1 MISSNTQTF
10 SVKGLPYISKNFSGD
25 KYSAT
30 RHKIRKWIEKEF
42 NIQRENIKRIYV
54 NIETGDIQFT
64 IDTNIWS
71 KELSDMIRKS
81 PSGEIFFSWEQM
93 IKNRKTEKD
102 WLQPYKSSLYLTD
115 MYSSYDSL
123 KTNREIVT
131 SLYKEFDF
139 PIIKKYLED
148 KEFEEECELF
158 LLQSEIDEILC
169 EEDKELGNNLE
180 DVFSFLSISS
190 NKKRVRGILT
200 CSAEDL
206 EVEPPYKKM
215 NVSDTYDSEYEVW
228 TPEKICEKIRFLNTC
243 GKINLSFKDID
254 VLTKAFGQNRVV
266 E

>member
-1 MISSNTQTF
+1 MVSSNTQTF

-30 RHKIRKWIEKEF
+30 RHKIRKWVEKEF
-42 NIQRENIKRIYV
+42 SIQRENIKRIYV

-64 IDTNIWS
+64 IDTTNWS
-71 KELSDMIRKS
+71 KELSNMIRKS
-81 PSGEIFFSWEQM
+81 PSGEIFFSWEQT
-93 IKNRKTEKD
+93 IKDRKTEKD

-131 SLYKEFDF
+131 SLYKEFDY
-139 PIIKKYLED
+139 PLIKKYLED
-148 KEFEEECELF
+148 REFEEECEMF

-169 EEDKELGNNLE
+169 EEDEGNNLE
-180 DVFSFLSISS
+180 DAFSFLSIS
-190 NKKRVRGILT
+190 NKKRERGILM

-206 EVEPPYKKM
+206 EVEPPYKRM
-215 NVSDTYDSEYEVW
+215 NVSDTYVSEYEVW
-228 TPEKICEKIRFLNTC
+228 TPEKICEKIRFLNVC
-243 GKINLSFKDID
+243 GKINISFKDVD
-254 VLTKAFGQNRVV
+254 VLTKAFGQKRVI

>member
-30 RHKIRKWIEKEF
+30 RHKIRKWIQKEF
-42 NIQRENIKRIYV
+42 NIERENIKRIYV

-64 IDTNIWS
+64 IDTNNWS
-71 KELSDMIRKS
+71 KELSNMIRKS
-81 PSGEIFFSWEQM
+81 PAGEIFFSWEQT

-131 SLYKEFDF
+131 SLYKDFDY
-139 PIIKKYLED
+139 PLIKKYLED

-158 LLQSEIDEILC
+158 LMQSEIDEILC
-169 EEDKELGNNLE
+169 ERECNDNLE
-180 DVFSFLSISS
+180 DAFSFLSISS
-190 NKKRVRGILT
+190 NNKRGRDILV
-200 CSAEDL
+200 CSVEDL
-206 EVEPPYKKM
+206 TVEPPYKKM
-215 NVSDTYDSEYEVW
+215 NVRDTYDSEYEVW
-228 TPEKICEKIRFLNTC
+228 TPEKICEKIRFLNVC
-243 GKINLSFKDID
+243 GKINLSFKDVD
-254 VLTKAFGQNRVV
+254 VLTKAFGQKRVV
-266 E
+266 F